1 VNGDLGESS
10 SKTVRNSGTFASIGL
25 NENDFDFDEVV
36 VFKNDSWS
44 S

>member
-1 VNGDLGESS
+1 
-10 SKTVRNSGTFASIGL
+10 L

-44 S
+44 SWTRI